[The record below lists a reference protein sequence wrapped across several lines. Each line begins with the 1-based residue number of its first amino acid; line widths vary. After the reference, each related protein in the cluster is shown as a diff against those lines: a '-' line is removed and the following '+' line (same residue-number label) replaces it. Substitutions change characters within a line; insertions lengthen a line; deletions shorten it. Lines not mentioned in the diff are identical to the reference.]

1 MRRATV
7 LLVTVLAAACTSTP
21 PEHERLRVERME
33 DAVTPLAATALEA
46 GQLETARRLYRRL
59 MEVDSKSVEARM
71 GLGHVAMH
79 QGDPSTAVQWYATA
93 FAVARVPRE
102 RHAARLAQARAAL
115 ADGQFEKAKESFES
129 LLDSKSNITR
139 KTAAWAYNGIGLT
152 LLLEGDVHG
161 AVEAMEQAVLR
172 APNETKIQKNH
183 LRALAMA
190 AVSGDPPPDEYEDE
204 FEEPSMMS
212 EEADPEINVP
222 RADPVD
228 RSSSTQ
234 QPFES
239 RPLGA
244 NRPASRV
251 GPEQT
256 LEQQAGHRQPQH
268 GKVGPNATETGDSH
282 HRANVAKDS
291 SRSPDSA
298 SRASP
303 VRLEGWGSPANRATG
318 DAKISAVLATGAP
331 QPEEYVETT
340 SPGDASAPLPGAK
353 KIELRRG
360 APAQVAPADAG
371 DKATAPVDAEG
382 PAERAVPDGP
392 GTRTSNDPSAGRELA
407 EQPPDSSQP
416 IEEASLEQS
425 AWESL
430 PEIRALMVDEPL
442 NVWNQGSLYLQAAS
456 FRSRGQADALASK
469 LRGLTDRP
477 VHISESPSMDGRM
490 RYRVRIGPIQADETL
505 HSVFNLHD

>member
-1 MRRATV
+1 
-7 LLVTVLAAACTSTP
+7 
-21 PEHERLRVERME
+21 ME
-33 DAVTPLAATALEA
+33 DAVTPMAATALEA

-129 LLDSKSNITR
+129 LLDSRSNVTR

-152 LLLEGDVHG
+152 LLLEGDLQG

-172 APNETKIQKNH
+172 APNETKIHENH
-183 LRALAMA
+183 QRALAMA
-190 AVSGDPPPDEYEDE
+190 AVSGDLPPDEFEDE
-204 FEEPSMMS
+204 FEEPGMVS
-212 EEADPEINVP
+212 EEADPELDVP

-228 RSSSTQ
+228 RSRSMEPPL
-234 QPFES
+234 QP

-244 NRPASRV
+244 NRPASRIA
-251 GPEQT
+251 PEQT
-256 LEQQAGHRQPQH
+256 REPQAGHAQPQP
-268 GKVGPNATETGDSH
+268 GTVRPNATATGDSH
-282 HRANVAKDS
+282 HGANAATDPAGP
-291 SRSPDSA
+291 PDSA
-298 SRASP
+298 SRAGP
-303 VRLEGWGSPANRATG
+303 VRIEGRKSPASRATG
-318 DAKISAVLATGAP
+318 DVKVSEALATGAP

-340 SPGDASAPLPGAK
+340 SLGDASAPLSGPK
-353 KIELRRG
+353 RIELRR
-360 APAQVAPADAG
+360 AVPAQVAPADAG
-371 DKATAPVDAEG
+371 DGAPAPVDADG
-382 PAERAVPDGP
+382 PAEGAVPDGP
-392 GTRTSNDPSAGRELA
+392 ATPASDDPGAGGELA
-407 EQPPDSSQP
+407 AQPPDSSQP
-416 IEEASLEQS
+416 IEEASPEQQS

-442 NVWNQGSLYLQAAS
+442 KVWNQGSVYLQAAS
-456 FRSRGQADALASK
+456 FLSRGQADALAAK

-477 VHISESPSMDGRM
+477 VHIFESPSTDTDGRM
-490 RYRVRIGPIQADETL
+490 RYRVRVGPIQADETP
-505 HSVFNLHD
+505 HGVFNLHD